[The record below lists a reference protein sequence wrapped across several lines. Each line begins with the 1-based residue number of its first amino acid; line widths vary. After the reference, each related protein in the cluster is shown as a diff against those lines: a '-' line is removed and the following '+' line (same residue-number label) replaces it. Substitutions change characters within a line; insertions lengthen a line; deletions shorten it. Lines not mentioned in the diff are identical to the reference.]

1 MSLSSMSSVARK
13 PLHKRAITVEVFERE
28 DGLWDVDAQLI
39 DTKAYTFPLS
49 KGGEHPAG
57 QPVHHMLLRIT
68 IDHTY
73 TIIDAG
79 VDYEAAPY
87 TLCNAIAESYKQL
100 IGLNLLR
107 GFRHNVRAR
116 LAGRHGCTHVTELT
130 NVLPTAAIQGIA
142 TRISRVKPVSE
153 PTKRPFQIDGCH
165 ALRADGE
172 MVRIF
177 YPQWY
182 EKPDTS
188 Q

>member
-1 MSLSSMSSVARK
+1 MSLSNMSSVARM

-39 DTKAYTFPLS
+39 DTKAYDFPLS
-49 KGGEHPAG
+49 QGGKHAAG
-57 QPVHHMLLRIT
+57 QPVHHMWLRIT

-79 VDYEAAPY
+79 VQYDAAPY
-87 TLCNAIAESYKQL
+87 TVCSIIAESYKQL

-107 GFRHNVRAR
+107 GFRHDVRAR
-116 LAGRHGCTHVTELT
+116 LAGKHGCTHMTELT
-130 NVLPTAAIQGIA
+130 NVLPTTAIQGIA
-142 TRISRVKPVSE
+142 TRINRAKSTSE
-153 PTKRPFQIDGCH
+153 QSQRPFHIDGCH

-172 MVRIF
+172 VVQVH
-177 YPQWY
+177 YPKWY
-182 EKPDTS
+182 EKPDAA

>member
-1 MSLSSMSSVARK
+1 MSLSSLSSVARK

-39 DTKAYTFPLS
+39 DTKAYNFPLFQ
-49 KGGEHPAG
+49 GGEHPAG
-57 QPVHHMLLRIT
+57 QPVHHMWLRIT
-68 IDHTY
+68 IDNTY
-73 TIIDAG
+73 TIVDAG
-79 VDYEAAPY
+79 VQYDAAPY
-87 TLCNAIAESYKQL
+87 PVCSTIAESYKQL

-107 GFRHNVRAR
+107 GFRHDVRAR

-142 TRISRVKPVSE
+142 TRLSPVKPAYE
-153 PTKRPFQIDGCH
+153 QIKRPFHIDGCH

-172 MVRIF
+172 VVQVY
-177 YPQWY
+177 YPKWY
-182 EKPDTS
+182 EKPDAA